1 MTNIKNGPGGK
12 NNAMLPEMD
21 RDGNVIKTRNRA
33 LVNAEGEEL
42 EKNVLE
48 QDMQEKI
55 CDLC

>member
-1 MTNIKNGPGGK
+1 MANIKNGPGNK
-12 NNAMLPEMD
+12 NNALAELD
-21 RDGNVIKTRNRA
+21 KDGNVIKTRNRN
-33 LVNAEGEEL
+33 LTGAEGEEL